1 MFLRLFFLP
10 LLLLAIASLAEADGG
25 NIHITGNLTAQ
36 SCTVDGATDFTLSL
50 GTVDRADLPSVGST
64 ANQVGLNIPL
74 SCISGTKVII
84 QIDGTSVSD
93 NNTVMVNTGTAEG
106 VGTQLLEPN
115 NNNRPVPLGRS
126 WTIIENSQTSEVITL
141 GARFYRTG
149 DVVPGTVNATAT
161 YTLSYE

>member
-115 NNNRPVPLGRS
+115 NNRKFTDQRSDYSWRQILQNRRCGSRNGECDGDLYPL
-126 WTIIENSQTSEVITL
+126 I
-141 GARFYRTG
+141 
-149 DVVPGTVNATAT
+149 
-161 YTLSYE
+161 

>member
-84 QIDGTSVSD
+84 QIDGTSISD

-106 VGTQLLEPN
+106 
-115 NNNRPVPLGRS
+115 GRYA
-126 WTIIENSQTSEVITL
+126 IT
-141 GARFYRTG
+141 GAQQ
-149 DVVPGTVNATAT
+149 
-161 YTLSYE
+161 